1 MNYEAINRF
10 TREKEKEKKKNIWYR
25 LENPT
30 DTLGSYL
37 GKKSGALR
45 GSRTVA
51 AEPKLPSVTI
61 EILKNSVQTGSK
73 SREK

>member
-1 MNYEAINRF
+1 MRQLIDL
-10 TREKEKEKKKNIWYR
+10 KEKRKGKRKENIWYR

-30 DTLGSYL
+30 GTLGSYL
-37 GKKSGALR
+37 GKKSGASR
-45 GSRTVA
+45 GSQTVA